1 MRIHDYPR
9 YAEVIPEDDVSRL
22 PPHARELS
30 ELLHR
35 SRDLSPV
42 FPDER
47 LRAREYGFSLG
58 PEKPAGVYL
67 LLELRPLG
75 PGEIG
80 RGRVFREEAL
90 RHLVHPLVRT
100 LCGQYTTD
108 EQLERVPVVE
118 VAPGL
123 RVLLPQNLQYRE
135 GPSFLLR
142 RALSSLNGALLSFH
156 FFSHLWNKKRGHA
169 AGTSPF
175 VFLYSIDRFPFRG
188 GSVLPGGLETFLSY
202 EEISVLGSEFAPFF
216 RELVFVED
224 RIHRTWVDARAAV
237 YALFRVYEKLVLALV
252 YAVYRARFYAGL
264 VLNSDAGLRNDVRHS
279 KYLRIF
285 VMFNILNASLRR
297 KPMSGIRLL
306 LKPRIRLI
314 KSARALLILI
324 LSRVAGISRSVACL
338 LALAPCGGSG
348 LGDGFVTGRDFPCG
362 FGLFNRRLG
371 HVRNDRFATA
381 ARGEVAEG

>member
-9 YAEVIPEDDVSRL
+9 YAEVIPQHDVSRL

-47 LRAREYGFSLG
+47 LSTREYGFSLG

-80 RGRVFREEAL
+80 RGRVFHEEAL

-108 EQLERVPVVE
+108 EQLKRVPVVE

-123 RVLLPQNLQYRE
+123 RVLLPQYLQYRE
-135 GPSFLLR
+135 RPFFLFR

-156 FFSHLWNKKRGHA
+156 FFSHLWNKKRGRARGH
-169 AGTSPF
+169 
-175 VFLYSIDRFPFRG
+175 VPFRFYFQLI
-188 GSVLPGGLETFLSY
+188 GSRSGEAQSFRAGSRPSFPTKKSAFLGVNSLHFSGSSSSWKIASTGQGSTQAPQSMHSSGCMKSWSSPSY
-202 EEISVLGSEFAPFF
+202 MQSTGHASTQALSLTPMQGSAMM
-216 RELVFVED
+216 
-224 RIHRTWVDARAAV
+224 
-237 YALFRVYEKLVLALV
+237 YA
-252 YAVYRARFYAGL
+252 
-264 VLNSDAGLRNDVRHS
+264 
-279 KYLRIF
+279 
-285 VMFNILNASLRR
+285 ILNT
-297 KPMSGIRLL
+297 SGYL
-306 LKPRIRLI
+306 
-314 KSARALLILI
+314 
-324 LSRVAGISRSVACL
+324 
-338 LALAPCGGSG
+338 
-348 LGDGFVTGRDFPCG
+348 
-362 FGLFNRRLG
+362 
-371 HVRNDRFATA
+371 
-381 ARGEVAEG
+381 